1 MFSCFYILLEHMLQ
15 AYSRQEKFIKIL
27 KLETEKKAH
36 YSDSKFNIKNSDETE
51 IYVFRFGS

>member
-1 MFSCFYILLEHMLQ
+1 MLQ